1 MAYKYTSEEHL
12 LSLEFHLVQSV
23 MYFIEALCRRTS
35 SFVFIFK
42 AFFIL
47 VRCLL
52 VHCTEEFLLVCSTLS
67 ESILIIVFFLSLL
80 VFKKHCNLKGSFYS
94 T

>member
-23 MYFIEALCRRTS
+23 IYFIEVLCRRTS
-35 SFVFIFK
+35 PFVFIFK

-47 VRCLL
+47 AGCLL
-52 VHCTEEFLLVCSTLS
+52 VHCTKEFLLVCSTFS
-67 ESILIIVFFLSLL
+67 ESILIIVFFCS
-80 VFKKHCNLKGSFYS
+80 Y
-94 T
+94 